1 MGDKKYSLRY
11 LPLFEYDLA
20 TVRRYI
26 ECDLHNPSA
35 ALRLITDTENAIN
48 KRLANP
54 LSFKPLRST
63 RNRKHPYYPIYIR
76 NYMVLY
82 VVIGDVM
89 EVRRFVY
96 GKRDLSKLI

>member
-1 MGDKKYSLRY
+1 MDNIEYSLQY
-11 LPLFEYDLA
+11 LPLFEQDLA
-20 TVRRYI
+20 AVRRYI
-26 ECDLHNPSA
+26 ESSLHNPNA
-35 ALRLITDTENAIN
+35 ALRLIKDTEKAIY

-54 LSFKPLRST
+54 VSFEPLRST

-89 EVRRFVY
+89 EIRRFA
-96 GKRDLSKLI
+96 RS